1 MNGLAASRRSRGL
14 PGMALNIGVIY
25 GLGFLHR
32 EKDELYA
39 GLEREGYPPI
49 SERDVHH
56 MFLEAIVAGRP
67 PKPPT
72 TKQRPASSSSQIT
85 DITTGLNR
93 FRFDGPNPLH
103 WHLDPRFSHFT
114 VPSSAADDEADA
126 SGVQKQ
132 SVKELLS
139 QAETAEAA
147 GEVLLEA
154 FSAHLEGL
162 LQLPPGAAH
171 GENSIS
177 ELGVDSL
184 VAVDIRSWFWRST
197 ETDVAVMKI
206 LAAPSIRKR
215 MFFTSSSF
223 FVLTFSNSYVFDI
236 VTSDIADSLFAS
248 RRAAAATPPSVAET
262 AAVEETLPV
271 ATPQPALPPI
281 DTAAAAAGAKFT
293 GSDSPASRSSGGGG
307 ASTTATAS
315 TSGTEGGGVAD
326 LSPSSTEGGK
336 GYFGGK

>member
-67 PKPPT
+67 PKPTITIPGT
-72 TKQRPASSSSQIT
+72 TTAKQNQSQIV
-85 DITTGLNR
+85 DITTGLSR

-114 VPSSAADDEADA
+114 IPSGTSDESGDDQGAFR
-126 SGVQKQ
+126 KQ
-132 SVKELLS
+132 SVKEILD

-147 GEVLLEA
+147 TEVLLGA
-154 FSAHLEGL
+154 FTTHLEGL
-162 LQLPPGAAH
+162 LQLPPVAVH

-206 LAAPSIRKR
+206 LASVSINKRKPLNPHTSPLPVPSWLTLCSHIRHSR
-215 MFFTSSSF
+215 
-223 FVLTFSNSYVFDI
+223 VRHL
-236 VTSDIADSLFAS
+236 IAESTGTRGPRNRYHRRRHHPRDRSRLDTATRS
-248 RRAAAATPPSVAET
+248 ATHRHRRA
-262 AAVEETLPV
+262 L
-271 ATPQPALPPI
+271 
-281 DTAAAAAGAKFT
+281 G
-293 GSDSPASRSSGGGG
+293 
-307 ASTTATAS
+307 
-315 TSGTEGGGVAD
+315 
-326 LSPSSTEGGK
+326 
-336 GYFGGK
+336 

>member
-1 MNGLAASRRSRGL
+1 MLTPFHQYMNGLAASRRSRGL

-67 PKPPT
+67 PKPSPA
-72 TKQRPASSSSQIT
+72 KQSSPQIA
-85 DITTGLNR
+85 DITTGLSR

-114 VPSSAADDEADA
+114 VPDTTADSSAADEGGA
-126 SGVQKQ
+126 GQKKQ
-132 SVKELLS
+132 SVKELLAR
-139 QAETAEAA
+139 AETAEDAA
-147 GEVLLEA
+147 GILLGA
-154 FSAHLEGL
+154 FTAHLEGL
-162 LQLPPGAAH
+162 LQLPPGSAH

-206 LAAPSIRKR
+206 LASPSIKKR
-215 MFFTSSSF
+215 ESSSPLPF
-223 FVLTFSNSYVFDI
+223 SHAQINPFRISKLNVL
-236 VTSDIADSLFAS
+236 
-248 RRAAAATPPSVAET
+248 
-262 AAVEETLPV
+262 
-271 ATPQPALPPI
+271 
-281 DTAAAAAGAKFT
+281 
-293 GSDSPASRSSGGGG
+293 
-307 ASTTATAS
+307 
-315 TSGTEGGGVAD
+315 
-326 LSPSSTEGGK
+326 
-336 GYFGGK
+336 